1 MAQASSVILEDELPQ
16 LPPETK
22 IELAR
27 NTRRVRELLKPV
39 KKKIHSMKK
48 SSKTLNSAAISVG
61 FEFVDDMIE
70 DYLSEDEGGGDY
82 NARAAAVRLCLFQF
96 ITIVEKSI
104 GDGKV
109 DMLKLSANHSKN
121 NDASPCY
128 G

>member
-1 MAQASSVILEDELPQ
+1 MPHTSSVFLEDEIPQ

-27 NTRRVRELLKPV
+27 NTRQVRDLLKPV

-61 FEFVDDMIE
+61 FEFVDDMIG
-70 DYLSEDEGGGDY
+70 DYLRNNDSGDY
-82 NARAAAVRLCLFQF
+82 NAKAAAIRLCLFQF
-96 ITIVEKSI
+96 ITMVEKNI

-109 DMLKLSANHSKN
+109 DMIKLNAGHGKI
-121 NDASPCY
+121 DEKTPCY